1 MTDEAHM
8 RRILMLCLLG
18 LTACA
23 SPEKKENTPVS
34 YDNIQARGRI
44 LDVRERDEVEAGT
57 IAGSLWVPLSEA
69 KSDPK
74 KVRNVI
80 SRIVDG
86 KEIFVYCRSGRRS
99 QEFMNI
105 LGDEFKA
112 TNLGGYEDLLKR
124 GFPKGYYIDY
134 SSFK

>member
-1 MTDEAHM
+1 MFFKIALMFFLVSCSTPKVNERVQTSLTFDE
-8 RRILMLCLLG
+8 
-18 LTACA
+18 
-23 SPEKKENTPVS
+23 
-34 YDNIQARGRI
+34 IQKRGRI
-44 LDVRERDEVEAGT
+44 LDVRERDELEAGT